1 MTRRPLP
8 AAIPGELERA
18 RLDNGLEIVLLANPQ
33 APIVSTA
40 LLYRVGAR
48 DEPPGASGVAH
59 FLEHM
64 MFKGSERFAPG
75 EVDRRTQ
82 ELGGTNNA
90 FTSHDVTAYWFSFAA
105 DRWRAALEIEADR
118 MRGLRLDEREVD
130 AERNVILEEIAM
142 YRDDPWDALEMEVVA
157 ALFRDH
163 PHGRPVLGLEADLE
177 RETRAELGELHGRF
191 YRPDNA
197 VLVIAGDFGRD
208 EALDAAAE
216 AFGALAPGAAP
227 RPAVPAPRAVDGELR
242 VERRQGEVP
251 RLLFALPAPP
261 TDRPDHAELRL
272 LATLL
277 ADGRTSRLQHE
288 LVEHGQLCLGVSA
301 SVSESEVA
309 SFFAVAADLL
319 STGELADVE
328 SRTRAEL
335 ARLAAAPVGEEE
347 LERAKQVFLAD
358 WVLGHERIHQQA
370 VAAGIAAAQFD
381 LEQPQRLLARVT
393 EADPAA
399 LQAAAARWLD
409 PARGGVIGVC
419 RPEGAAGR
427 AA

>member
-177 RETRAELGELHGRF
+177 RETRTELGELHGRF

-208 EALDAAAE
+208 EALAAAAE

-227 RPAVPAPRAVDGELR
+227 RPAVPAQRAADGELR

-309 SFFAVAADLL
+309 SFFTVAADLL
-319 STGELADVE
+319 PTAELAEVE

-335 ARLAAAPVGEEE
+335 ARLAAAPIAEEE
-347 LERAKQVFLAD
+347 LERAKQIFLAD

-409 PARGGVIGVC
+409 PARGGVVGVC